1 LKGSAVFFAV
11 RINISSKSIIDTSMA
26 SINDVPDNILA
37 DGILSKLSLANR
49 LIQQRTCRRW
59 KKLIPFS
66 DESVNIIPL
75 IKEMLELWHKES
87 EFLISDGSKSSP

>member
-1 LKGSAVFFAV
+1 
-11 RINISSKSIIDTSMA
+11 MA

-59 KKLIPFS
+59 RELMPFC
-66 DESVNIIPL
+66 DECVSVIPL

-87 EFLISDGSKSSP
+87 ECFSNDHPNLPL